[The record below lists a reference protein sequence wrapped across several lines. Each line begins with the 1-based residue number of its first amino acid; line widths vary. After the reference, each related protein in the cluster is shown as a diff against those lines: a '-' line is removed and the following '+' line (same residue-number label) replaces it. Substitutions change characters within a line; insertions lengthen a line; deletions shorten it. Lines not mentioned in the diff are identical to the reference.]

1 MCRSS
6 FFLRIFR
13 EFAHEVVCRPPIDA
27 GYFMISP
34 KSQLRRHARVPFKAR
49 MQVSWKDSH
58 SQVQNQPAT
67 CLDLSAEGARLETD
81 APIPVRAVITLYST
95 RYGSLGTASVRHCV
109 RHTLNYSIGV
119 EFTSLRALAGYGRTR
134 CLEEIQ
140 LPAEGQP

>member
-1 MCRSS
+1 
-6 FFLRIFR
+6 
-13 EFAHEVVCRPPIDA
+13 
-27 GYFMISP
+27 MISP
-34 KSQLRRHARVPFKAR
+34 KSQLRRHVRVPFKAR

-58 SQVQNQPAT
+58 GQVQNQPAT

-81 APIPVRAVITLYST
+81 APIPARTVVTLHST
-95 RYGSLGTASVRHCV
+95 RHGSLGTASVRHCV

-140 LPAEGQP
+140 LPAEGRP

>member
-1 MCRSS
+1 M
-6 FFLRIFR
+6 
-13 EFAHEVVCRPPIDA
+13 CRPPIFFENRPQF
-27 GYFMISP
+27 GPRSYVPS
-34 KSQLRRHARVPFKAR
+34 KSQLRRHVRVPFKAR

-58 SQVQNQPAT
+58 GQVQNQPAT

-81 APIPVRAVITLYST
+81 APIPARTVVTLHST
-95 RYGSLGTASVRHCV
+95 RHGSLGTASVRHCV

-140 LPAEGQP
+140 LPAEGRP

>member
-1 MCRSS
+1 VCRSS

-119 EFTSLRALAGYGRTR
+119 EFTSLRALAGQGRQS

>member
-1 MCRSS
+1 
-6 FFLRIFR
+6 
-13 EFAHEVVCRPPIDA
+13 
-27 GYFMISP
+27 MISP

-95 RYGSLGTASVRHCV
+95 RYGSL
-109 RHTLNYSIGV
+109 
-119 EFTSLRALAGYGRTR
+119 EFTSLRALAGQGRQS

>member
-1 MCRSS
+1 
-6 FFLRIFR
+6 
-13 EFAHEVVCRPPIDA
+13 
-27 GYFMISP
+27 MISP

-95 RYGSLGTASVRHCV
+95 RYGSLGTASVRHCE

-119 EFTSLRALAGYGRTR
+119 EFTSLRSLAGHGRTR